1 MQNIS
6 GSGILFIGKLFG
18 GRISVIIRKLVVGP
32 VASNCYIVGSE
43 STGEGMIIDP
53 GADAKEILRVVEKLG
68 LKIKVIVLTHR
79 HPDHVGAAAQ
89 VKEATGAELAAHAEC
104 AKYLPHSPSYIY
116 EPPYEGAPKP
126 ERILNGGDSIDIGD
140 LHFTVLHTPGHT
152 PCGISLVGEGVVF
165 TGDTLFNYGIGR
177 YDLIDGDYHK
187 LMDSIH
193 TKLMVLPD
201 ETRVYPGHGP
211 DSTIATERRANPF
224 LR

>member
-1 MQNIS
+1 M
-6 GSGILFIGKLFG
+6 
-18 GRISVIIRKLVVGP
+18 IIRKLVVGP

-126 ERILNGGDSIDIGD
+126 GRILNGGDSIDIGD